1 MKKLLFTLML
11 AATPVAAEDFTVY
24 GEVTGVY
31 PITGYEEYTTTERVC
46 RDVEVQT
53 PNGDQAGSA
62 LFGAII
68 GGVLGDAL
76 SDGDGGATAGGA
88 VIGGIVGS
96 GIAGQKGSTTRVQR
110 QCDNVQVNRRR
121 ETITNYEVDYDW
133 NGFEGTFTTVSP
145 NYYVGQTISL
155 TLSLRRF

>member
-1 MKKLLFTLML
+1 MKKLLFALML

-31 PITGYEEYTTTERVC
+31 AITGYENYTTTERVC
-46 RDVEVQT
+46 RNVEVTT
-53 PNGDQAGSA
+53 PNGNQAGSA
-62 LFGAII
+62 ALGAII
-68 GGVLGDAL
+68 GGAIGDIV

-88 VIGGIVGS
+88 IIGGLIG
-96 GIAGQKGSTTRVQR
+96 AGEARRGSTTRIEQE
-110 QCDNVQVNRRR
+110 CDNVQVNRRR
-121 ETITNYEVDYDW
+121 ETIVNYEVDYDW